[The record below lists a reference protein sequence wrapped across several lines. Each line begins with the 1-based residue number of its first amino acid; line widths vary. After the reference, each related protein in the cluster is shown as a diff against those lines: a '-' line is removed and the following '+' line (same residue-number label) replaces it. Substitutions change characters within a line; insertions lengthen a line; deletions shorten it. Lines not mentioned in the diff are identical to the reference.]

1 MTTQNS
7 PRGGNVSQNR
17 RVFTSS
23 LVVGLLLLVSALV
36 SQAQSTSL
44 GIKMVPVTLVLPQ
57 LQLNAPQGSTNMLEV
72 STNLSTWQDV
82 TMLVFT
88 STNILW
94 VDLYPRGSTAYYR
107 MRRINPGSLPP
118 FPAPLTNLVW
128 IPSGQYVMGS
138 PGTDPDADGDEAPQT
153 SVIFTKGFFMGK
165 YEVTQGEYLA
175 VVGSNPSSFTGDN
188 NLPVETVSWQQAT
201 NFCRLL
207 NLQEAGAGRLPA
219 GYAYR
224 LPSEAEWEYAA
235 RGGAATRFN
244 WGNDYT
250 YASLTNYAW
259 YADSSD
265 GSTHPVGQKLA
276 NSFGLYDVSGNVCE
290 WCLDSFVLNLPGG
303 EVIDPV
309 PSTAGNSKV
318 FRGGGYNDVAAQCR
332 PADRRDIA
340 FTIPPLNIFG
350 LRVVLAQT
358 SP

>member
-7 PRGGNVSQNR
+7 PRGGNSSQTR
-17 RVFTSS
+17 RIFISS
-23 LVVGLLLLVSALV
+23 LTGMLLLVSVLM
-36 SQAQSTSL
+36 SPAQSSSL

-72 STNLSTWQDV
+72 STNLTTWQDV
-82 TMLVFT
+82 TTLVFT

-138 PGTDPDADGDEAPQT
+138 PETDLDADGDEAPQT
-153 SVIFTKGFFMGK
+153 TVIFTKGFFMGK
-165 YEVTQGEYLA
+165 YEVTQGEYGA

-207 NLQEAGAGRLPA
+207 NLQETGAGRLPA

-224 LPSEAEWEYAA
+224 LPTEAEWEYAA

-244 WGNDYT
+244 WGNDFNYT
-250 YASLTNYAW
+250 SLTNYAW
-259 YADSSD
+259 YSENSD
-265 GSTHPVGQKLA
+265 GSTHPVGQKLP

-290 WCLDSFVLNLPGG
+290 WSLDSFGSNLPGG

-309 PSTAGNSKV
+309 ASTTSSAKV
-318 FRGGGYNDVAAQCR
+318 FRGGGFNDFPERCR
-332 PADRRDIA
+332 PADRRDIPLSIA
-340 FTIPPLNIFG
+340 PLNIFG

-358 SP
+358 TP